1 MPVVRLRLQIG
12 RDEWLAYYQGA
23 ARDVLATA
31 EDGRRVRFPARVLHR
46 HSGHDGVRGRFEL
59 EYGDDGRFI
68 ALRRVG

>member
-1 MPVVRLRLQIG
+1 MPVVRLRLRIG
-12 RDEWLAYYQGA
+12 RDEWLAYYKGA

-46 HSGHDGVRGRFEL
+46 HCDHDGVRGRFEL